1 MLELKWDCLVI
12 LPTNLLLKPWLE
24 VDKWFCKL
32 ELTQQFSKMMSVLL
46 EAPQLQV
53 KYFQIIFFFKKRNV
67 EFKFYFTAVD
77 QLEQSGIRTCMMKA
91 VEAAAKRCQQLGA

>member
-1 MLELKWDCLVI
+1 
-12 LPTNLLLKPWLE
+12 
-24 VDKWFCKL
+24 
-32 ELTQQFSKMMSVLL
+32 MMSVLL

-53 KYFQIIFFFKKRNV
+53 KYFQIIFFQEKIV
-67 EFKFYFTAVD
+67 ELKFYFTAVD